1 MTTAC
6 NWVNRV
12 QRTEKPIISDGAY
25 LGYEVISTPSGNV
38 YPVTNHVECFHTMEA
53 RYEKATYVWDRN
65 GDSTRVPV

>member
-1 MTTAC
+1 MSASC
-6 NWVNRV
+6 NWENRV
-12 QRTEKPIISDGAY
+12 RRESKVIESDGAY

-38 YPVTNHVECFHTMEA
+38 YPVTNHVECLHTMEA